1 MYSILYMMY
10 ILLANYSYNVDGTQ
24 LGEAFG
30 SFAGCSWQAVK
41 MHIDLDYN
49 ERPFYR
55 LGPRG
60 HRKIAVWRFLCH
72 LCPGQP
78 CGKPRGE
85 IMRRSA
91 NGGRC
96 FQGTFC
102 LYTYI
107 YTYIYIHID
116 IYIYIYTYRYIH
128 IYI

>member
-1 MYSILYMMY
+1 MICTVYCILCIFYWE
-10 ILLANYSYNVDGTQ
+10 LLVQCGWDTTSQ
-24 LGEAFG
+24 LSVA
-30 SFAGCSWQAVK
+30 SPSRCSWQAVK

-60 HRKIAVWRFLCH
+60 HSHRSVAVRCH

-107 YTYIYIHID
+107 YTYRYIHIYIHID
-116 IYIYIYTYRYIH
+116 IHIYIYR
-128 IYI
+128 